1 MISCPL
7 PGFAVRSKVRDGV
20 DYRITVL
27 SMDDYDNEERV
38 TVSVAPEPSCHTDVR
53 LTKTYPS
60 LGFGPGVHSTIRL
73 TFQQSLSVELSGNM
87 KTLPENSVPRAC

>member
-38 TVSVAPEPSCHTDVR
+38 TVSVAAEPSCHTDVR
-53 LTKTYPS
+53 LTKNLSEPWFWTRRS
-60 LGFGPGVHSTIRL
+60 LDNPTDIPTVVKRRTKRKH
-73 TFQQSLSVELSGNM
+73 
-87 KTLPENSVPRAC
+87 ENVAGE